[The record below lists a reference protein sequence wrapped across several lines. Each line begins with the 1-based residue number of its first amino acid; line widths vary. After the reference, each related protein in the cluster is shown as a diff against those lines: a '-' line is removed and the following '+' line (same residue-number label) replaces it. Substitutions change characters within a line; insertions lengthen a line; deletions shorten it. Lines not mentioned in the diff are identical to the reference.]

1 MFVAQET
8 IDLNISWPSNFFRK
22 YFITPPINF
31 IFLFKTYSEQYFMV
45 VLTVIFEF
53 QITKEANFHNNIQK
67 IIFK

>member
-22 YFITPPINF
+22 YFITPHINF
-31 IFLFKTYSEQYFMV
+31 IFLFKTYLEQYFMV
-45 VLTVIFEF
+45 ILTVIFEF